1 MEEISFLTNEVGV
14 KSDALGHS
22 KERIEGHD

>member
-1 MEEISFLTNEVGV
+1 MEEISFLTNEIGV

-22 KERIEGHD
+22 KERSRGHD